1 MGKFLLGVLTGI
13 AAVVTTAL
21 VSDKVDTYL
30 YCRDRSLHEDEDSV
44 SEETGENE
52 DE

>member
-30 YCRDRSLHEDEDSV
+30 YCKANPLHENENPV
-44 SEETGENE
+44 SEETGETE

>member
-21 VSDKVDTYL
+21 VSDKVDSYL
-30 YCRDRSLHEDEDSV
+30 YCKANPLHEDGDPV
-44 SEETGENE
+44 PEETE

>member
-13 AAVVTTAL
+13 TAVVATAL

-30 YCRDRSLHEDEDSV
+30 YCKRNPLPGGGDSV
-44 SEETGENE
+44 SEETGETD

>member
-30 YCRDRSLHEDEDSV
+30 YCKANPLHEDEDSV

>member
-1 MGKFLLGVLTGI
+1 MGKFLLGVLSGI
-13 AAVVTTAL
+13 AAVVITAL

-30 YCRDRSLHEDEDSV
+30 YCRANSLHENENPV
-44 SEETGENE
+44 SEETGETD

>member
-1 MGKFLLGVLTGI
+1 MGKFLIGVLTGI

-21 VSDKVDTYL
+21 VSDKLDTYL
-30 YCRDRSLHEDEDSV
+30 SCKLKPLQDEDV
-44 SEETGENE
+44 PIPEETGESD